1 MIDMKFVKILWL
13 GTYLCSMLCI
23 DLFFRDSSSAIR
35 FGDCVA
41 LRSPFAQVL
50 IGILLCYALSEY
62 RLIYFTT

>member
-41 LRSPFAQVL
+41 LRSPVAQVL
-50 IGILLCYALSEY
+50 IGILL
-62 RLIYFTT
+62 